1 MTPAD
6 QQVDRVVATM
16 AESRREPPSRTV
28 RLIAA
33 NGKVA
38 ALDKAVIAHKSES
51 APMLRILEQLMRSG
65 AIDQD
70 CSVPA
75 DDGGPALT
83 FDDFENALLTV
94 AMSLSALDV
103 KRRTAVES

>member
-6 QQVDRVVATM
+6 QDVDRVVAAM

-38 ALDKAVIAHKSES
+38 ALDKAVIAHEAQCK
-51 APMLRILEQLMRSG
+51 PMLRILQQLMRSD
-65 AIDQD
+65 AIDRD
-70 CSVPA
+70 CLVRA
-75 DDGGPALT
+75 EDGGPALT